1 MYHAM
6 ILMTTFFVKF
16 SSSKRM
22 GAPTDKLAQ
31 GLAEVGNIFLFRQDM
46 NAKLNGENDY
56 LPFTS
61 LWQMY
66 I

>member
-1 MYHAM
+1 
-6 ILMTTFFVKF
+6 
-16 SSSKRM
+16 M

-31 GLAEVGNIFLFRQDM
+31 GLTEVGNIFLFRQDM
-46 NAKLNGENDY
+46 KAKLNGENDY

-61 LWQMY
+61 LWQIY